1 MNASNGAPG
10 LVVFVDD
17 AIDVAVVEEMD
28 WIVVRVLVDII
39 RAHFLF
45 QFFA

>member
-17 AIDVAVVEEMD
+17 AIDVLMLLLLLLMLLLLRG
-28 WIVVRVLVDII
+28 WIGLLSVFWWI
-39 RAHFLF
+39 
-45 QFFA
+45 

>member
-10 LVVFVDD
+10 LVDFAAADIDNGFD
-17 AIDVAVVEEMD
+17 A
-28 WIVVRVLVDII
+28 VRVLVDTI